1 MLAQKEYYEIFIY
14 NNEIAIVEKIDDV
27 IYNYFKDTFE
37 YVYHTKNCDTYPLDK
52 NFDAGIVMLIVSGNH
67 LYELLDDL
75 REQGFCEAIEFSFID
90 DYFNSNYKQIGK
102 AF

>member
-1 MLAQKEYYEIFIY
+1 MLQQYYEIFIY
-14 NNEIAIVEKIDDV
+14 NNELAIVEKIDND

-37 YVYHTKNCDTYPLDK
+37 YVYTTKNGDTYPLHK
-52 NFDAGIVMLIVSGNH
+52 NLDACIDMLIVDNGK

-75 REQGFCEAIEFSFID
+75 KEQGFCETIEFSFID
-90 DYFNSNYKQIGK
+90 DYFNGNYNQYGS

>member
-1 MLAQKEYYEIFIY
+1 MLEQKEYYEIFIY
-14 NNEIAIVEKIDDV
+14 NNEIAVVEKIDED

-37 YVYHTKNCDTYPLDK
+37 YVYHTTNGDTYPINQ
-52 NFDAGIVMLIVSGNH
+52 NFDACIDLLIVDYEH

-75 REQGFCEAIEFSFID
+75 REQGFCDTIEFSFID
-90 DYFNSNYKQIGK
+90 DYFNGDYNQYGQ

>member
-14 NNEIAIVEKIDDV
+14 NNEKAIVEKIDDDA
-27 IYNYFKDTFE
+27 YNYFKDNFE
-37 YVYHTKNCDTYPLDK
+37 SVYHTKNGNTYLLDK
-52 NFDAGIVMLIVSGNH
+52 NFDGGIDMLIVDSEH

-75 REQGFCEAIEFSFID
+75 KEQGFCDTIKFSFID
-90 DYFNSNYKQIGK
+90 DYFNGNYNQIYK